1 MKITEQH
8 KIHYFV
14 KEDYRGH
21 FYSIELYCFFEIS
34 QRDDTSDFR
43 QIEKVRLFYSKDM
56 QANEVG
62 WFEIDF
68 GKGTC
73 MGSLAKT
80 AKELTETY
88 TRDVDIYNY
97 KVATQEEY
105 LVLRAKAFEIYNKQT
120 CIDFDTLKI
129 GEEF

>member
-1 MKITEQH
+1 MEITEQH
-8 KIHYFV
+8 KMHYFI
-14 KEDYRGH
+14 KEDARGN
-21 FYSIELYCFFEIS
+21 FYTIEMYCFFEIP
-34 QRDDTSDFR
+34 QRDDTSNFR

-73 MGSLAKT
+73 MGSSAKT
-80 AKELTETY
+80 AKELTEVY
-88 TRDVDIYNY
+88 TRDTSIYNY
-97 KVATQEEY
+97 KVATQKEY
-105 LVLRAKAFEIYNKQT
+105 LALRTKAFEIFNKQT
-120 CIDFDTLKI
+120 CIDFDTLKV